1 MAYPSYILLLVVVLF
16 TSPGYTMDLPIYW
29 TLEGISTFMETL
41 QSGETQEHTIE
52 VVSAVPRVL
61 YKVSEPEYRQCLY
74 WGGEESWVLQANM
87 PQVVQLQ
94 EGLNYF
100 ISQPQSLCWQGYKMA
115 LRVTKMIQPAGY
127 GSNQNYPTPRPSAT
141 WTLKPWASYFCF
153 SLIFYC
159 AVVLI

>member
-1 MAYPSYILLLVVVLF
+1 MAHLSYTLLLGVVLF
-16 TSPGYTMDLPIYW
+16 TSPGYTKDLSISW
-29 TLEGISTFMETL
+29 TLEGISKFMESL

-52 VVSAVPRVL
+52 IVSEVPQAL

-74 WGGEESWVLQANM
+74 WGGLGSWVLQANM

-94 EGLNYF
+94 EGLNFF

-115 LRVTKMIQPAGY
+115 LRVTKVIQPDGS
-127 GSNQNYPTPRPSAT
+127 GSNQSYPTPRPSAT
-141 WTLKPWASYFCF
+141 WTLKPWASYFYF
-153 SLIFYC
+153 SLIFYW